1 MNFFKNVLATM
12 VGIILFSMLSFFLL
26 FIVGIAVS
34 ASSESTVSVKNNSVI
49 KLDLFAVT
57 NDYGGK
63 TRVTDFE
70 FSEKNNDGLID
81 VLNAIEFAKTDSSIK
96 GISIENNASMLG
108 ITQRKAIREKL
119 MDFKKTGKFVVA
131 YSDGYSQSEYYMNS
145 VADTVYL
152 NPMGSVDFKGLA
164 SEILYMKD
172 LQEKSGV
179 KMEVIRH
186 GKYKSAVE
194 PYLQQTMSEE
204 NREQMTVLLNSI
216 WDNIITDISTSRKI
230 SKDSLNLIATNL
242 EGRTPELALKNKLID
257 KIAYFDEYENGMR
270 KAMNIEKDKEINKVD
285 ILDYVS
291 STFGKSKNKS
301 KDRIAVI
308 VAQGEIR
315 GGEGS
320 VNIIGEGSI
329 NRALKE
335 ARTNENIKAIV
346 LRVNSPGG
354 SALTSDIIWREIEL
368 TKKVKPVIVSMG
380 DVAASG
386 GYYIACNAT
395 RIFAEPTTITGSIGV
410 FGVLPNFKGVT
421 DKIGVNA
428 QVVKT
433 HKNAAGYSVFTDLDE
448 GFKETI
454 QADIERV
461 YSTFVNRV
469 AAGRNM
475 TYEKVDAL
483 AQGRVWTGT
492 MALENGLVDE
502 LGGLDAAVAFAA
514 KEVGL
519 TDYRINY
526 YPEYE
531 IKLRDLL
538 RGLIG
543 MNVKEAQQEAIIQT
557 VGKENYELFERLNYI
572 KETKTIQ
579 AMLPYQINIK

>member
-1 MNFFKNVLATM
+1 MNFLKNVLATM
-12 VGIILFSMLSFFLL
+12 VGIILFSVLSFFLL

-34 ASSESTVSVKNNSVI
+34 ASSEKKVSVKNNSVI

-81 VLNAIEFAKTDSSIK
+81 VLNAIEFAKSDSSIK

-108 ITQRKAIREKL
+108 IAQRKAIREKL
-119 MDFKKTGKFVVA
+119 IDFKKTGKFVVA

-145 VADTVYL
+145 VADTIYL
-152 NPMGSVDFKGLA
+152 NPMGSIDFKGLA

-194 PYLQQTMSEE
+194 PFLQQTMSEE
-204 NREQMTVLLNSI
+204 NREQMTELLNSI
-216 WDNIITDISTSRKI
+216 WDDVITDISKSRNI
-230 SKDSLNLIATNL
+230 SKDSLNYIATNL

-270 KAMNIEKDKEINKVD
+270 KAMNIDKDKDINKVD
-285 ILDYVS
+285 ILDYVT
-291 STFGKSKNKS
+291 STFGKSKNKA

-335 ARTNENIKAIV
+335 ARINDKVKAIV

-380 DVAASG
+380 DMAASG
-386 GYYIACNAT
+386 GYYIACNAD
-395 RIFAEPTTITGSIGV
+395 RIFAEPSTITGSIGV
-410 FGVLPNFKGVT
+410 FGVIPNFKGVA

-433 HKNAAGYSVFTDLDE
+433 HENAAGYSVFTEMDP

-454 QADIERV
+454 QESIVRV
-461 YSTFVNRV
+461 YDTFVNRV

-475 TYEKVDAL
+475 TYDQVHEI

-502 LGGLDAAVAFAA
+502 LGGLDDAIAYAAEKAGVSEY
-514 KEVGL
+514 K
-519 TDYRINY
+519 INY

-531 IKLRDLL
+531 IKLRDLV
-538 RGLIG
+538 RGIIG
-543 MNVKEAQQEAIIQT
+543 VNAKEVQQEAIIQT
-557 VGKENYELFERLNYI
+557 VGKENYELFNRVNYL
-572 KETKTIQ
+572 KETEGVQ
-579 AMLPYQINIK
+579 AMLPYQLKIQ

>member
-34 ASSESTVSVKNNSVI
+34 ASSESTVAVKNNSVI
-49 KLDLFAVT
+49 KLDLFTVT

-81 VLNAIEFAKTDSSIK
+81 VLNAIDYAKTDSSIK
-96 GISIENNASMLG
+96 GITIENNASLLG
-108 ITQRKAIREKL
+108 ISQRKAIREKL
-119 MDFKKTGKFVVA
+119 IDFKKTGKFVVA

-164 SEILYMKD
+164 SEVLYMKD

-194 PYLQQTMSEE
+194 PFLQQTMSEE

-216 WDNIITDISTSRKI
+216 WDNVITDISESRKI
-230 SKDSLNLIATNL
+230 SKDSLNFIATNL

-320 VNIIGEGSI
+320 VNVIGEGSI

-335 ARTNENIKAIV
+335 ARTNENVKAIV

-354 SALTSDIIWREIEL
+354 SALTSDIIWREIEI

-410 FGVLPNFKGVT
+410 FGVIPNFKEVAN
-421 DKIGVNA
+421 KIGVNA
-428 QVVKT
+428 EVVKT
-433 HKNAAGYSVFTDLDE
+433 HKNSAGYSVFTEMDP
-448 GFKETI
+448 GFRETI

-461 YSTFVNRV
+461 YSVFVNRV
-469 AAGRNM
+469 ASGRNM
-475 TYEKVDAL
+475 TFEKVDAL

-502 LGGLDAAVAFAA
+502 LGGLDSAIDYAA

-557 VGKENYELFERLNYI
+557 VGKENYELFERINYI
-572 KETKTIQ
+572 KETKSVQ
-579 AMLPYQINIK
+579 AMLPYQISIK

>member
-1 MNFFKNVLATM
+1 M
-12 VGIILFSMLSFFLL
+12 
-26 FIVGIAVS
+26 
-34 ASSESTVSVKNNSVI
+34 
-49 KLDLFAVT
+49 FAVT

-63 TRVTDFE
+63 TKVTDFE
-70 FSEKNNDGLID
+70 FSEKNKDGLID
-81 VLNAIEFAKTDSSIK
+81 VLNAIEYAKTDSSIK
-96 GISIENNASMLG
+96 GITIENNVSMLG
-108 ITQRKAIREKL
+108 MAQRKAVREKL
-119 MDFKKTGKFVVA
+119 IDFKKTGKFVVA

-164 SEILYMKD
+164 SEILYLKD

-194 PYLQQTMSEE
+194 PYLQQTMSEA

-216 WDNIITDISTSRKI
+216 WNDLINDISLSRKI
-230 SKDSLNLIATNL
+230 SKDSLNYIATNL

-270 KAMNIEKDKEINKVD
+270 KAMNIAADKEINKVD

-291 STFGKSKNKS
+291 TTYGKSKNIA

-320 VNIIGEGSI
+320 VNVIGEGSI

-335 ARTNENIKAIV
+335 ARTNDKIKAVV

-368 TKKVKPVIVSMG
+368 TKKIKPVIVSMG

-386 GYYIACNAT
+386 GYYISCNAD

-410 FGVLPNFKGVT
+410 FGVLPNLKGVA

-433 HKNAAGYSVFTDLDE
+433 HKNAAGYSFFTEMDP

-469 AAGRNM
+469 AVGRNM

-492 MALENGLVDE
+492 MALENGLIDE
-502 LGGLDAAVAFAA
+502 LGGLDDAISYAAEKAGI
-514 KEVGL
+514 KE
-519 TDYRINY
+519 YNINY
-526 YPEYE
+526 FPEYE

-538 RGLIG
+538 RGFIG
-543 MNVKEAQQEAIIQT
+543 MNVKEAQKETIMQT
-557 VGKENYELFERLNYI
+557 VGKQNYELFERLNYLQQSN
-572 KETKTIQ
+572 TIQ
-579 AMLPYQINIK
+579 AMLPYQITIK

>member
-70 FSEKNNDGLID
+70 FSENNNDGLID

-270 KAMNIEKDKEINKVD
+270 KAMNIEADKEINKVD

-543 MNVKEAQQEAIIQT
+543 MNVKEVQQEAIIQT

>member
-70 FSEKNNDGLID
+70 FSENNNDGLID

-230 SKDSLNLIATNL
+230 SKDSLNWIATNL

-270 KAMNIEKDKEINKVD
+270 KAMNIEADKEINKVD

-543 MNVKEAQQEAIIQT
+543 MNVKEVQQEAIIQT

>member
-270 KAMNIEKDKEINKVD
+270 KAMNIEADKEINKVD

-538 RGLIG
+538 RGIIG
-543 MNVKEAQQEAIIQT
+543 INVKEVQQEAIIQT

>member
-1 MNFFKNVLATM
+1 MNFFKNVLATI

-26 FIVGIAVS
+26 FMVGIAIS
-34 ASSESTVSVKNNSVI
+34 ASSESTVTVKNNSVI

-81 VLNAIEFAKTDSSIK
+81 VLNAIEFAKTDTSIK
-96 GISIENNASMLG
+96 GISIENNVSMLG
-108 ITQRKAIREKL
+108 ISQRKAIREKL
-119 MDFKKTGKFVVA
+119 MDFKKTGKFVVS

-164 SEILYMKD
+164 SEVLYMKD

-204 NREQMTVLLNSI
+204 NREQITVLLNSI
-216 WDNIITDISTSRKI
+216 WDNIITDISASRNI
-230 SKDSLNLIATNL
+230 SKDSLNFIATNL
-242 EGRTPELALKNKLID
+242 EGRTPEMALKNKLID

-270 KAMNIEKDKEINKVD
+270 KAMNVEKDKEINKID

-291 STFGKSKNKS
+291 STYGKSKNKA

-335 ARTNENIKAIV
+335 ARKNENIKAIV

-410 FGVLPNFKGVT
+410 FGVLPNFKGVA

-433 HKNAAGYSVFTDLDE
+433 HKNAAGYSVFEDLDP

-475 TYEKVDAL
+475 TFEKVDAL

-502 LGGLDAAVAFAA
+502 LGGLDAAVAYAA

-519 TDYRINY
+519 TDYRIDY

-538 RGLIG
+538 RGFIG
-543 MNVKEAQQEAIIQT
+543 LNVKEAQQEAIIQT

-572 KETKTIQ
+572 KETKAIQ

>member
-1 MNFFKNVLATM
+1 MNFFKNVLATI

-26 FIVGIAVS
+26 FMVGIAIS
-34 ASSESTVSVKNNSVI
+34 ASSESTVTVKNNSVI

-81 VLNAIEFAKTDSSIK
+81 VLNAIEFAKTDTSIK
-96 GISIENNASMLG
+96 GISIENNVSMLG
-108 ITQRKAIREKL
+108 ISQRKAIREKL
-119 MDFKKTGKFVVA
+119 MDFKKTGKFVVS
-131 YSDGYSQSEYYMNS
+131 YSDGYSQSEYYMYS

-164 SEILYMKD
+164 SEVLYMKD

-204 NREQMTVLLNSI
+204 NREQITVLLNSI
-216 WDNIITDISTSRKI
+216 WDNIITDISASRNI
-230 SKDSLNLIATNL
+230 SKDSLNFIATNL
-242 EGRTPELALKNKLID
+242 EGRTPEMALKNKLID

-270 KAMNIEKDKEINKVD
+270 KAMNVEKDKEINKID

-291 STFGKSKNKS
+291 STYGKSKNKA

-335 ARTNENIKAIV
+335 ARKNENIKAIV

-410 FGVLPNFKGVT
+410 FGVLPNFKGVA

-433 HKNAAGYSVFTDLDE
+433 HKNAAGYSVFEDLDP

-475 TYEKVDAL
+475 TFEKVDAL

-502 LGGLDAAVAFAA
+502 LGGLDAAVAYAA

-519 TDYRINY
+519 TDYRIDY

-538 RGLIG
+538 RGFIG
-543 MNVKEAQQEAIIQT
+543 LNVKEAQQEAIIQT

-572 KETKTIQ
+572 KETKAIQ

>member
-34 ASSESTVSVKNNSVI
+34 ASSDSTVTVKNNSVI
-49 KLDLFAVT
+49 KLDLLAVT

-63 TRVTDFE
+63 TKVTDFE

-96 GISIENNASMLG
+96 GISIENNVSLLG
-108 ITQRKAIREKL
+108 TTQRKAIREKL
-119 MDFKKTGKFVVA
+119 IDFKKTGKFVVA
-131 YSDGYSQSEYYMNS
+131 YSDGYSQSEYYLNS

-164 SEILYMKD
+164 SEVLYMKD

-179 KMEVIRH
+179 KMEVIRN

-204 NREQMTVLLNSI
+204 NREQLTVLLNSI
-216 WDNIITDISTSRKI
+216 WDDVITDISASRKI
-230 SKDSLNLIATNL
+230 SKDSLNAIATNL
-242 EGRTPELALKNKLID
+242 GGRTPELALKNKLID

-270 KAMNIEKDKEINKVD
+270 KAMNIDADKEINKVD
-285 ILDYVS
+285 VLDYVS
-291 STFGKSKNKS
+291 SIQGKSKNKA

-335 ARTNENIKAIV
+335 ARTNDKVKAIV

-386 GYYIACNAT
+386 GYYIACNAD
-395 RIFAEPTTITGSIGV
+395 RIFAEPSTITGSIGV
-410 FGVLPNFKGVT
+410 FGVLPNFKGVA
-421 DKIGVNA
+421 DKVGVNA

-433 HKNAAGYSVFTDLDE
+433 HKNAAGYSVFTEMDP

-454 QADIERV
+454 HEDILRV
-461 YSTFVNRV
+461 YDTFVNRV
-469 AAGRNM
+469 AAGRKM
-475 TYEKVDAL
+475 TYDQVHEI

-492 MALENGLVDE
+492 MALQNGLVDE
-502 LGGLDAAVAFAA
+502 LGGLDKAIAYAAE
-514 KEVGL
+514 KSGT
-519 TDYRINY
+519 TDYKVSY

-538 RGLIG
+538 RGFIG
-543 MNVKEAQQEAIIQT
+543 MNVKEAQQEAIMQT
-557 VGKENYELFERLNYI
+557 VGKENYELFERLNYL
-572 KETKTIQ
+572 KESSTIQ
-579 AMLPYQINIK
+579 AMLPYQLTIK

>member
-270 KAMNIEKDKEINKVD
+270 KAMNIEKDKEINKID

-543 MNVKEAQQEAIIQT
+543 MNVKEVQQEAIIQT

>member
-270 KAMNIEKDKEINKVD
+270 KAMNIEADKEINKVD

-354 SALTSDIIWREIEL
+354 SALTSDIIWRELEL

-538 RGLIG
+538 RGIIG
-543 MNVKEAQQEAIIQT
+543 INVKEVQQEAIIQT